1 MRLRISKNTRDKLP
15 INEEDVPLKT
25 KENLEEYLQSAISF
39 LQTQEAVLEKILSI
53 LDEIAGLE
61 STMKQDVIKNIS
73 KEQEEAS
80 RRKFK
85 RLRRELK
92 GLTKLKFNQNSLF
105 SQNGSDTSFKLFKKA
120 GSSVPQIKQ
129 PAAKSYIDPLKVNSD
144 GLNTEALRKSLQA
157 MQEMLGQSDA
167 AESDLQTS
175 FIALTKEPDAGKK
188 LKFIEERV
196 KTWVS
201 HVIEGKDGLSVQA
214 NLLSKRVDGLIGGS
228 RSGKGMNHSQLP
240 GGSNESAKKEFLGI
254 HYVNCGVYGRIYKN
268 PRGDAYIGRCPS
280 VWTCNKSE
288 NRTDGNR

>member
-1 MRLRISKNTRDKLP
+1 M
-15 INEEDVPLKT
+15 
-25 KENLEEYLQSAISF
+25 
-39 LQTQEAVLEKILSI
+39 
-53 LDEIAGLE
+53 
-61 STMKQDVIKNIS
+61 
-73 KEQEEAS
+73 
-80 RRKFK
+80 
-85 RLRRELK
+85 K

-214 NLLSKRVDGLIGGS
+214 NLLSKRVDGLIGGAHLE
-228 RSGKGMNHSQLP
+228 R
-240 GGSNESAKKEFLGI
+240 E
-254 HYVNCGVYGRIYKN
+254 
-268 PRGDAYIGRCPS
+268 
-280 VWTCNKSE
+280 
-288 NRTDGNR
+288 